1 MTNANTKEN
10 TITLASPL
18 TLKNGLV
25 IKNRFMKSATSEQL
39 GDKQHNPT
47 KLLATAYK
55 TWAEGEVGMTVTGNI
70 MVDRTALGE
79 PLNVVLDGQSD
90 LEKFRHW
97 ASAATQ
103 NGTQCWA
110 QLNHPGKQSPIF
122 LSPKPVAPSA
132 IPMKMG
138 SLSTAFAKP
147 RALETHEVWDII
159 GKYAYAAKLAKE
171 VGFTGV
177 QIHGAHGYLVN
188 QFLSPSHNQRT
199 DEWGGSAEKRMK
211 FVMEIYQAMRK
222 EVGADYPIGIKLNS
236 ADFQKE
242 GFSEEESMQVVK
254 ALTAAGIDHVEI
266 SGGTYESQ
274 AMTGDKRSLSKKPVK
289 ESTKKR
295 EAYFLSYAEKLREV
309 TDVPLTVTGGFR
321 SAAGMQEALD
331 GGGTDMIGLARP
343 LMLYPDLPIKAMRN
357 PSYVAKFDNPTTGIR
372 LVDDAA
378 ILNMTWYEEQI
389 HRLGRGKKPKPDL
402 SAWVSVAK
410 TYARLGRKAFAKRR
424 A

>member
-1 MTNANTKEN
+1 MSNV
-10 TITLASPL
+10 TLASPL
-18 TLKNGLV
+18 TLKNGQV

-39 GDKQHNPT
+39 GDKDNNPT
-47 KLLATAYK
+47 VALDNAYRM
-55 TWAEGEVGMTVTGNI
+55 WADGQVGLTVTGNI

-79 PLNVVLDGQSD
+79 PLNVVLDDQSD
-90 LEKFRHW
+90 LSAFRTW
-97 ASAATQ
+97 AAAATT

-122 LSPKPVAPSA
+122 LSSKPVAPSA

-147 RALETHEVWDII
+147 RALDTQEVWDIV
-159 GKYAYAAKLAKE
+159 GKYARAAELAKQA
-171 VGFTGV
+171 GFTGV

-211 FVMEIYQAMRK
+211 FVMEVYKAIRDK
-222 EVGADYPIGIKLNS
+222 VGKDFSVGIKLNS

-242 GFSEEESMQVVK
+242 GFSEEESMAVVK
-254 ALTAAGIDHVEI
+254 ALTDAGIDHVEV

-274 AMTGDKRSLSKKPVK
+274 AMMGNKKSLSRGKSAPVK

-295 EAYFLSYAEKLREV
+295 EAYFLAYAEKLRET
-309 TDVPLTVTGGFR
+309 TDVPLAVTGGFR

-343 LMLYPDLPIKAMRN
+343 LLLYPDLAIKAMRN
-357 PSYVAKFDNPTTGIR
+357 PSYVAKFDYPTTGVKF
-372 LVDDAA
+372 VDEAA
-378 ILNMTWYEEQI
+378 MLSITWWEEQI
-389 HRLGRGKKPKPDL
+389 HRMGKGKKPRPSL

-410 TYARLGRKAFAKRR
+410 TYARLGRKAFAQRR